1 MKKLCRLA
9 LTCCLPIAAGLLTAA
24 SVEGPFD
31 AADRSYWAFQPVV
44 KVAPPASDG
53 ATNAID
59 AFISAKLAEKNL
71 SIAPRA
77 DKVDLIRR
85 AYFDLIGV
93 TPTPAEVETF
103 VADESPNAF
112 AKLVDGLLE
121 SPHYG
126 ERWGRHWLDLARYSD
141 SNGFKTD
148 ETRPNAWR
156 YRDYVIRSFNE
167 DKPYDRFVLE
177 QIAGDELWPASPDAR
192 IATAFNRHYPD
203 ESNAANLVQR
213 RAELLQDVTDTVGAT
228 FLGMTFGCA
237 KCHDHKFDA
246 ILQKDYYRLQAFF
259 AASAEDD
266 HIDMLDAQAA
276 AQYQAQL
283 AEWEDATADIR
294 VEMESLLAPVRLD
307 VDEHLYIKRM
317 DLTQAAL
324 KKTADQLSPFEKQMV
339 HKHQWQMV
347 YEEANLWKKL
357 KGDKKAR
364 YIELR
369 EELAGFESV
378 HPGER
383 PQGMGLKDLGS
394 EAPPTH
400 VLGLANYAAPKEKVE
415 PGFLSILDPA
425 PAVYSKPEGMEST
438 GRRTALA
445 HWLASPDNP
454 LTARVMVNRLWHYH
468 FGQGIVGT
476 PSDFGRMGDTPTH
489 PELLD
494 WLAAEFVDR
503 GWSLKA
509 MHRLIM
515 NSAAYQQSTAH
526 REAAAKAD
534 PSNKLLWRFRP
545 QRLDGEVIR
554 DSMLEVAGLLNPE
567 VGGPSAHPPLPL
579 GMPVPYGGW
588 DVDERL
594 SDQHRRSIYI
604 FVKRNARYP
613 MMEAFDMP
621 DTHES
626 CSRRNVTTTAPQ
638 ALSLLN
644 DTQTIEWA
652 QGFAGRV
659 VEAAGSDAA
668 KQVTQAYLM
677 AYSRPPDAGE
687 QDAALTFFS
696 TQGRLIA
703 ERAAEGGKL
712 ALPAAMSGELDEA
725 HAAALVDFCHALLN
739 SNEFVYSN

>member
-1 MKKLCRLA
+1 LKKLCKLA
-9 LTCCLPIAAGLLTAA
+9 LACCLPIAVGLLTAA
-24 SVEGPFD
+24 SVESPFD

-44 KVAPPASDG
+44 KATPPARPAAGSP
-53 ATNAID
+53 ID
-59 AFISAKLAEKNL
+59 AFISARLAEKNL

-85 AYFDLIGV
+85 AYLDLIGV
-93 TPTPAEVETF
+93 PPQPAEVQAF
-103 VADESPNAF
+103 LDDHSPDAF
-112 AKLVDGLLE
+112 SKLVDRLLD

-156 YRDYVIRSFNE
+156 YRDYVIRALND
-167 DKPYDRFVLE
+167 DKPYDRFVAE
-177 QIAGDELWPASPDAR
+177 QIAGDELWPDSPDAR

-203 ESNAANLVQR
+203 ESNAANLLQR

-237 KCHDHKFDA
+237 KCHDHKFDP

-266 HIDMLDAQAA
+266 HIDMLDSEAEAR
-276 AQYQAQL
+276 YQARL
-283 AEWEDATADIR
+283 SEWEGATADIR
-294 VEMESLLAPVRLD
+294 NEMESLLAPVRLD
-307 VDEHLYIKRM
+307 VDEHLFIKRM

-324 KKTADQLSPFEKQMV
+324 KKPADQLTPFERQMV

-357 KGDKKAR
+357 KGEQKAR

-369 EELAGFESV
+369 EKLAGFESM
-378 HPGER
+378 HPGEL
-383 PQGMGLKDLGS
+383 PEGMGLKDLDS
-394 EAPPTH
+394 EAPPTY
-400 VLGLANYAAPKEKVE
+400 VLGLANYAAPKEEVQ
-415 PGFLSILDPA
+415 PGFLSVLDPG
-425 PAVYSKPEGMEST
+425 PAAYSKPEGLDST
-438 GRRTALA
+438 GRRSALA
-445 HWLASPDNP
+445 HWLTSPANP
-454 LTARVMVNRLWHYH
+454 LTARVMVNRIWHYH

-476 PSDFGRMGDTPTH
+476 PSDFGRMGESPTH

-503 GWSLKA
+503 GWSIKA
-509 MHRLIM
+509 MHRLMM
-515 NSAAYQQSTAH
+515 NSDAYQQSAAY
-526 REAAAKAD
+526 REDGAKAD
-534 PSNKLLWRFRP
+534 PNNKLLWRFRP

-554 DSMLEVAGLLNPE
+554 DSMLEVSGLLNPAL
-567 VGGPSAHPPLPL
+567 GGPSAHPPLPL
-579 GMPVPYGGW
+579 GMPTPYGGW
-588 DVDERL
+588 DVDTDL
-594 SDQHRRSIYI
+594 SDQHRRSVYI

-659 VEAAGSDAA
+659 IEAAGSDAS
-668 KQVTQAYLM
+668 KQVTEAYLM

-687 QDAALTFFS
+687 KDAALTFFS
-696 TQGRLIA
+696 TQSRLIA
-703 ERAAEGGKL
+703 ERAAEGAKI
-712 ALPAAMSGELDEA
+712 ALPASLNSELDEA